1 MKYRKIGD
9 TGIAASILGCG
20 GFRLPTVGGNDSA
33 IDRNAAATVFDYALD
48 HGVNFFDTSSVYHG
62 GDSER
67 FLGEFHGSRGA
78 RSRMILCTK
87 LPTWMVNATDDLE
100 RMLNESLQRLQTDYV
115 DFYLLHMLNPERW
128 QHLKCLGVVEFLDK
142 IVADGRVRHVGFSS
156 HEVSSLAL
164 LRDYDRF
171 KLVLKQYNYLDR
183 NLQGAEDVIAHS
195 QAGGYGVAVME
206 PLRGGMLGERMP
218 KKWQP
223 FLDQVKVDG
232 SPAMK
237 GLFWVMSNPGVSVT
251 LSGMGRLEHVV
262 QNVAAAELL
271 DSTEMTDQLAQQYD
285 RATADLKHRQVVRC
299 TACGYCAPSCPKN
312 IPIAYNLEL
321 LNFLAAELGIEKRKD
336 LLRVNSVAV
345 PALGAHFSVIRNF
358 SDLSEGQR
366 ASACVGCR
374 KCEEHCPQQIR
385 IADELATF
393 AYILRSDQLP
403 AQGETQVPLTI
414 KNLVLRSRWRNQ
426 WLPDGS
432 RQYKLLK
439 GIWRAASR
447 CLPVKRSYGNT

>member
-1 MKYRKIGD
+1 MKHRKIGN
-9 TGIAASILGCG
+9 TGIEVSILGCG
-20 GFRLPTVGGNDSA
+20 GFRLPTVGGNDSV
-33 IDRNAAATVFDYALD
+33 IDRRAAGEIFDYALE

-67 FLGEFHGSRGA
+67 FLGEFHRSRGA
-78 RSRMILCTK
+78 RNRMTICTK
-87 LPTWMVNATDDLE
+87 LPTWMINTADDME
-100 RMLNESLQRLQTDYV
+100 RMLKESLDRLQTECV
-115 DFYLLHMLNPERW
+115 DFYLLHMLNLERW
-128 QHLKCLGVVEFLDK
+128 QRLKCLGVVEFLDK
-142 IVADGRVRHVGFSS
+142 IVADGRVKHVGFSS

-183 NLQGAEDVIAHS
+183 NLQGAEDVIAHAH
-195 QAGGYGVAVME
+195 AGGYGVAVME
-206 PLRGGMLGERMP
+206 PLRGGMLGEKMP
-218 KKWQP
+218 KKWQLL
-223 FLDQVKVDG
+223 LDQIDLEG
-232 SPAMK
+232 PPATK

-262 QNVAAAELL
+262 QNVAAAEML
-271 DSTEMTDQLAQQYD
+271 DKVTMTDQLAEQYD
-285 RATADLKHRQVVRC
+285 RATADLRHRQLVRC
-299 TACGYCAPSCPKN
+299 TACGYCASSCPKG

-321 LNFLAAELGIEKRKD
+321 LNFLAAELGIQKRKD
-336 LLRVNSVAV
+336 LLRVNSASV

-403 AQGETQVPLTI
+403 GQGESQIPLTI
-414 KNLVLRSRWRNQ
+414 KDCISHSRLRHRFF
-426 WLPDGS
+426 PDGS
-432 RQYKLLK
+432 RRLQLLK
-439 GIWRAASR
+439 TVWRTASR
-447 CLPVKRSYGNT
+447 CLPVVK